1 MNRRTGFSLLEVLM
15 AMTLTSV
22 AAISMLTLYQ
32 SHLRAYQHGKAQIET
47 QDKLRVALARISHE
61 LRSAGYDP
69 SATSGAGV
77 VVAQRDFLY
86 LTRDLVPSTPS
97 ALDGADE
104 HLAFC
109 LYRDDTLG
117 IHRGRQGGGS
127 CSGTGRDAT
136 DCPGRGYHQ
145 PLAEKITRLEFRY
158 FGRNEAGEEE
168 VLPFDGANE
177 SLSEPGAIRRIEVV
191 LGAEFSFRGQSRT
204 VERRESVYV
213 RNMGL

>member
-1 MNRRTGFSLLEVLM
+1 M

-22 AAISMLTLYQ
+22 AAIAMLTLYQ
-32 SHLRAYQHGKAQIET
+32 SHLRAYQLGEAQIET

-86 LTRDLVPSTPS
+86 LTRDLVPSATP

-109 LYRDDTLG
+109 LYQDDKLG
-117 IHRGRQGGGS
+117 IHRGRQGGGN

-158 FGRNEAGEEE
+158 FGRNEEGEEE
-168 VLPFDGANE
+168 ILPFDGENE
-177 SLSEPGAIRRIEVV
+177 SLSEPGSIRRIEVV
-191 LGAEFSFRGQSRT
+191 LGAEFSFQGQSRI
-204 VERRESVYV
+204 VERRESVFA